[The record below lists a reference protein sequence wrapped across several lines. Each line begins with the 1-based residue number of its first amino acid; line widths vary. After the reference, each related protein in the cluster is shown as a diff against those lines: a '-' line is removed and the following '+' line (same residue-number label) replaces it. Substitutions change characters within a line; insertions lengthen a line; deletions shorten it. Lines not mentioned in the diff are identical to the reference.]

1 MASGSAGGGRKSGG
15 GGRRKGAQSRLS
27 YKQMSKNK
35 NIAWH
40 ARRMRIARANSSI
53 PF

>member
-1 MASGSAGGGRKSGG
+1 MASGSSGNWGSGG
-15 GGRRKGAQSRLS
+15 KSKRNGAQSRLHYS
-27 YKQMSKNK
+27 QMRTNK
-35 NIAWH
+35 NTARQ